1 MGPDLNQSPTK
12 LEVMI
17 VGVGGGSG
25 SGKTYLCSKVKQE
38 LPEKT
43 LIFSMDRYYRP
54 FKDLSD
60 KERQEVNFD
69 EPSSLDWQLM
79 KEHLSKLGKG
89 EKIRMPEYSFE
100 ENTRTGYEQK
110 EPREVVL
117 VEGIHALN
125 DRELNE
131 MMDLRVFLD
140 PDPEV
145 RAARRV
151 RRDIVKRNRDPE
163 FVVRQFLE
171 MTHPAHH
178 EHVEP
183 TKERADIVLDS
194 PQVDR
199 FVDAVT
205 EKLQHAEAAVDDL
218 ESYIAERV

>member
-1 MGPDLNQSPTK
+1 
-12 LEVMI
+12 MI
-17 VGVGGGSG
+17 VTGVGGGSG

-43 LIFSMDRYYRP
+43 LVFSMDRYYRP
-54 FKDLSD
+54 FKNLDD
-60 KERQEVNFD
+60 EERAEVNFD
-69 EPSSLDWQLM
+69 SPESLDWQLM
-79 KEHLSKLGKG
+79 KEHLSKLRRG

-100 ENTRTGYEQK
+100 ENTRVGYENK
-110 EPREVVL
+110 RPREVVL

-125 DRELNE
+125 DLELNE

-145 RAARRV
+145 RAIRRMK
-151 RRDIVKRNRDPE
+151 RDIVKRNRDAE
-163 FVVRQFLE
+163 FAARQFLE

-183 TKERADIVLDS
+183 TKERADLVLDA

-205 EKLQHAEAAVDDL
+205 EKLRRTEAAVEDL